1 MKLIFYRHNHHG
13 VPPSVQ
19 SAPIS
24 FCDLTIVLKG
34 ELLYRVDGQEYRIG
48 EGDGV
53 FIATNSLR
61 ERLDSQAS
69 PNYVS
74 FNFITANPPV
84 FPVKLDNILNTEIK
98 LLIACADEIAQ
109 KYYPDGESQI
119 EKLLACLL
127 QNIRSNLE
135 STKEHPLATKIKRYI
150 KAHIAEKITLQKI
163 SEETY
168 FSPFYCETVF
178 KRETGYSIIA
188 YAMEYRVEE
197 AQKLLLEGAF
207 SLKKVAEAV
216 GFDDYNYFARAFK
229 KATGRTPREYRNS
242 FR

>member
-1 MKLIFYRHNHHG
+1 MQLIFYRHNHHG

-24 FCDLTIVLKG
+24 FCDLTLVLKG
-34 ELLYRVDGQEYRIG
+34 ELLYRINGQEYCIREG
-48 EGDGV
+48 EGI
-53 FIATNSLR
+53 FITANSLR

-74 FNFITANPPV
+74 FNFVTDRPPV
-84 FPVKLDNILNTEIK
+84 FPIKLENVLNTEIK
-98 LLIACADEIAQ
+98 LMIACADEIQQ
-109 KYYPDGESQI
+109 KYDFDGEKQI
-119 EKLLACLL
+119 EKLLECLL
-127 QNIRSNLE
+127 ENIRAHLE
-135 STKEHPLATKIKRYI
+135 NKKEHPLTAKIKRYI
-150 KAHIAEKITLQKI
+150 KVHIAEKITLQKV

-178 KRETGYSIIA
+178 KRETGHSIIE
-188 YAMEYRVEE
+188 YVMQYRVEE

-207 SLKKVAEAV
+207 SLKNIAEAV
-216 GFDDYNYFARAFK
+216 GFEDYNYFARVFK
-229 KATGRTPREYRNS
+229 KITGRTPREYRNS